1 MKKISVWL
9 LVLTLLFLTACRP
22 TVSPA
27 PPSGDTTATTTGVT
41 TTTDVTTTTTVA
53 GATEN
58 ELYRAVGRGM
68 ERPENHVPAMLY
80 TTVLGRLTDE
90 NDRIC
95 VLKNR
100 ALQDEI
106 NRFIDEAEREL
117 VTLPNCDSVDVETEC
132 INGYLSVMVR
142 ETTKNYRW
150 GDVRTAL
157 YDLVTG
163 EEITY
168 SDLFFR
174 DTEYVPL
181 INRAVQRSF
190 RRAEAQSSLVGG
202 EFEMRHPFMGL
213 RAEHDTFTL
222 RQVVFGKTD
231 YYINEY
237 KAVATRDLYEHSV
250 LSVPRDVSGVFRDDV
265 TVCQQI
271 WNDTPYTTSKR
282 LLQEWWNGELLDAR
296 YYDAAVC
303 EKINTRLEAIYKTE
317 FSIDYFEAYYDTT
330 YKGAEGTEMRL
341 SLWGG
346 RWLVSSGGLFFPF
359 GGDKILPTTYDAAY
373 YFDMQSGEQVTY
385 EALLKDGWETEAQWY
400 QIDDA
405 DVEEDYFSFN
415 SKAAGVVACDDPDT
429 SLWRFRQLSLR
440 TDTVVLEFERMDEMA
455 DYLWAELPLSCIG

>member
-1 MKKISVWL
+1 VYLYVDPYS
-9 LVLTLLFLTACRP
+9 A
-22 TVSPA
+22 SY
-27 PPSGDTTATTTGVT
+27 VT
-41 TTTDVTTTTTVA
+41 FEVVDEWGEPIE
-53 GATEN
+53 GAAIYLSYGGHTEF
-58 ELYRAVGRGM
+58 YG
-68 ERPENHVPAMLY
+68 
-80 TTVLGRLTDE
+80 LTDK
-90 NDRIC
+90 DGKFSSYI
-95 VLKNR
+95 
-100 ALQDEI
+100 
-106 NRFIDEAEREL
+106 
-117 VTLPNCDSVDVETEC
+117 
-132 INGYLSVMVR
+132 
-142 ETTKNYRW
+142 
-150 GDVRTAL
+150 
-157 YDLVTG
+157 
-163 EEITY
+163 
-168 SDLFFR
+168 FR

-237 KAVATRDLYEHSV
+237 KAVAIRDLYEHSV

-265 TVCQQI
+265 TVYQQI

-330 YKGAEGTEMRL
+330 YNGAEGTEMRL

-359 GGDKILPTTYDAAY
+359 GEDKMLPATYDAAY

-405 DVEEDYFSFN
+405 DVEEDHFSFN

-429 SLWRFRQLSLR
+429 SLWRFR
-440 TDTVVLEFERMDEMA
+440 
-455 DYLWAELPLSCIG
+455 